1 MSIKSMDLI
10 LTKINFGNPDQLGI
24 NKLTENGMSSMV
36 SPKSGVVRVSNAS
49 VNTNRLITQDRLDT
63 KGKGIGSG
71 LLNHFNK
78 QNY

>member
-1 MSIKSMDLI
+1 
-10 LTKINFGNPDQLGI
+10 
-24 NKLTENGMSSMV
+24 MV

-78 QNY
+78 QNNQQEQFLSLKNISSVNTNFTTK

>member
-1 MSIKSMDLI
+1 
-10 LTKINFGNPDQLGI
+10 
-24 NKLTENGMSSMV
+24 MV

-78 QNY
+78 QNN